1 LTYQNKFSILDVPF
15 PQGKANP
22 SRRKLLKPKPDTM
35 HWTVTDKIN
44 LFGNSHIIYSKS
56 DDGKYLKM
64 EYQDT
69 FHPVKAVSNGSYI
82 GLELE
87 DGKYYYAVSSTDFP
101 EITVDRI
108 YIKEER

>member
-1 LTYQNKFSILDVPF
+1 
-15 PQGKANP
+15 
-22 SRRKLLKPKPDTM
+22 
-35 HWTVTDKIN
+35 
-44 LFGNSHIIYSKS
+44 
-56 DDGKYLKM
+56 M